1 MLHIWGGGAP
11 ATWGVPSTEG
21 GLNSQRETN
30 DKGQWE
36 MEEDTTTEK
45 IATAWTSTCFVGAQF
60 FFKAKIRFL
69 RDCTYNVLLKAGNF

>member
-45 IATAWTSTCFVGAQF
+45 IATAWTSTCFVGAQPF
-60 FFKAKIRFL
+60 FSKIFNL
-69 RDCTYNVLLKAGNF
+69 VCGCAVFFQSKD